1 MQVGGVLTESRAVSP
16 VIGVILM
23 VSITVVLAAVLGT
36 LALGLGGTTESVP
49 QARFEF
55 QILEKSSSPDELR
68 VTHAGGDAVPNTELY
83 LTMDEVQIQ
92 DESGPATGPF
102 ERMSWY
108 QAQSIGPGP
117 AVSSGDPVSAGDSVL
132 VEPPDAPASNEE
144 LEDKTLRV
152 VWQSADSDRTATLR
166 VWRGP
171 VA

>member
-1 MQVGGVLTESRAVSP
+1 
-16 VIGVILM
+16 
-23 VSITVVLAAVLGT
+23 
-36 LALGLGGTTESVP
+36 
-49 QARFEF
+49 
-55 QILEKSSSPDELR
+55 
-68 VTHAGGDAVPNTELY
+68 
-83 LTMDEVQIQ
+83 
-92 DESGPATGPF
+92 
-102 ERMSWY
+102 MSWY